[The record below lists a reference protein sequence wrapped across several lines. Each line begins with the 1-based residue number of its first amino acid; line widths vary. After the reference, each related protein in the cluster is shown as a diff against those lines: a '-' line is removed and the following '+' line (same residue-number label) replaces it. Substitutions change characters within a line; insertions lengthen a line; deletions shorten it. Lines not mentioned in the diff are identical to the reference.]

1 MNVPSNPAD
10 RKKIEQALQEISNSL
25 TRTEAERDLIKDI
38 IKETCDKFELDKK
51 IFRRM
56 AKVYHR
62 RNYSEEVAEHEQ
74 FELLYENITNTA
86 TGTIKPFPPGTIKAQ
101 TTHNYDEV
109 ETEGGSHD

>member
-10 RKKIEQALQEISNSL
+10 RKKIEQAMQEISNSL
-25 TRTEAERDLIKDI
+25 TRTEAERDLIKDTI
-38 IKETCDKFELDKK
+38 NTICTQYELDKK

-62 RNYSEEVAEHEQ
+62 RNYSEEVAEHEA

-86 TGTIKPFPPGTIKAQ
+86 TGTQP
-101 TTHNYDEV
+101 
-109 ETEGGSHD
+109 

>member
-38 IKETCDKFELDKK
+38 IKETCEKFELDKK

-86 TGTIKPFPPGTIKAQ
+86 TGTVKAKSS
-101 TTHNYDEV
+101 TTSYAYDPEEV

>member
-86 TGTIKPFPPGTIKAQ
+86 TSLGTVKAKPS
-101 TTHNYDEV
+101 TTSYAYDPVDAV

>member
-1 MNVPSNPAD
+1 
-10 RKKIEQALQEISNSL
+10 
-25 TRTEAERDLIKDI
+25 
-38 IKETCDKFELDKK
+38 
-51 IFRRM
+51 M

-86 TGTIKPFPPGTIKAQ
+86 TGTVKAS
-101 TTHNYDEV
+101 TTSYAYDPEEV

>member
-10 RKKIEQALQEISNSL
+10 RKKIEHALQEISNSL

-38 IKETCDKFELDKK
+38 IKTTCDQFELDKK

-86 TGTIKPFPPGTIKAQ
+86 TSAQ
-101 TTHNYDEV
+101 VSAQRIVTDDS
-109 ETEGGSHD
+109 EGGHAD

>member
-1 MNVPSNPAD
+1 M
-10 RKKIEQALQEISNSL
+10 QEISNSL
-25 TRTEAERDLIKDI
+25 TRTEAERDLVKDI

-62 RNYSEEVAEHEQ
+62 RNYSEEVAEHEA

-86 TGTIKPFPPGTIKAQ
+86 TGTIKPFPPGTIKAYS
-101 TTHNYDEV
+101 TEEA